1 MREIHEMSLQEKI
14 GQMILCG
21 FEGIEPSE
29 SLEALI
35 VEQRIGGVIYFARN
49 VVNTK
54 QVAGLSGSLQAI
66 AERNGTLPLWISI
79 DQEGGMVAR
88 ITEGVA
94 LMPGSMALA
103 AGDAGPE
110 GAYEA
115 AFISGKE
122 LRSLGINLNF
132 APDLD
137 VNNNPDNPV
146 IGVRSFGES
155 PEQVALYG
163 RQAVRGFQEANV
175 VATAKHFPG
184 HGDTN
189 TDSHLDLPT
198 ITHDEER
205 IRAVELVPFVEA
217 IQSGV
222 DAIMSS
228 HIYFPALEPNKLPV
242 TLSKA
247 VLTGLL
253 REELGYEGI
262 IMTDCMEMNAI
273 SEHYG
278 TVAAAVMAVEAG
290 ADLVLI
296 SHSRDR
302 QIGAMAAIEQAVR
315 EGRIAEAQ
323 IDASVRR
330 LLALKARRGVL
341 AEQPRATAALEVG
354 TAAHR
359 AVAERLS
366 EASIT
371 LVKDEQQLLPLRRV
385 RTLAVTVA
393 AAVSSGVDEAYAG
406 VASLGTA
413 LAEYGLDVIDRVL
426 PLAEVSELRAAVLAD
441 ALAAEQIVIGTYNAR
456 FHPAQVELVRELQ
469 ALGKPLVV
477 VALRV
482 PYDLLEFPD
491 VSTFIAAY
499 ESRPLA
505 LNSTARSLLGMLTP
519 QGRLPVTLGTDYPAG
534 WRWENG
540 GFRMKYVPLSVD
552 WLTELSLLW
561 NRELGDQFPMQ
572 EQLLRQNSFSDVNVL
587 QGGSWIAVD
596 EISGK
601 IVGFIVAKLWQEHR
615 EFVLGAGAGWIQVL
629 LVDRDYRRLG
639 IGSEL
644 LKRAETALL
653 EHGVHK
659 ILIGRDPWHYFPG
672 VPKEYPKVR
681 TWLESKGYKDDN
693 RVENDLLAIYDQ
705 SSASKLPIQEGV
717 SYRLLEI
724 HEKNELLA
732 FLRRCFPGRWEYEAI
747 RYFEL
752 GGTGREFVVIETDGH
767 MIGFCRIN
775 DSSSPII
782 AQNVYWSPL
791 FEDELGG
798 IGPLGVDS
806 AYQGK
811 GYGLAVVQAGVH
823 FLRERGIRKIVID
836 WTTLVAF
843 YEKLNY
849 RVWKSYDSFSKVVET
864 KEMNRLASNTS
875 E

>member
-1 MREIHEMSLQEKI
+1 MKEIQEMSLQEKI

-21 FEGIEPSE
+21 FEGTEPSQ
-29 SLEALI
+29 SLETLI
-35 VEQRIGGVIYFARN
+35 AEQRIGGVIYFARN
-49 VVNTK
+49 VHNTK
-54 QVAGLSGSLQAI
+54 QIAELSGSLQAI

-155 PEQVALYG
+155 PEKVAQYG
-163 RQAVRGFQEANV
+163 REAIRGFQDANV

-217 IQSGV
+217 IQGGV

-228 HIYFPALEPNKLPV
+228 HIYFPALEPSQLPV
-242 TLSKA
+242 TLSRA

-253 REELGYEGI
+253 REELSYDGV

-296 SHSRDR
+296 SHRRDL
-302 QIGAMAAIEQAVR
+302 QVGALAAIEQAVR
-315 EGRIAEAQ
+315 EGRIAEAH

-330 LLALKARRGVL
+330 LLALKARRGVI
-341 AEQPRATAALEVG
+341 AEQPRATAAQEVG
-354 TAAHR
+354 TAAHC
-359 AVAERLS
+359 AVAQRLS

-371 LVKDEQQLLPLRRV
+371 LVKDEQQLLPLPRV

-406 VASLGTA
+406 VASLGAA
-413 LAEYGLDVIDRVL
+413 LAEHGLDVIDRVL
-426 PLAEVSELRAAVLAD
+426 PLAEVSELRAAVLAE
-441 ALAAEQIVIGTYNAR
+441 AAAAEQIVIGTYNAR
-456 FHPAQVELVRELQ
+456 FHPAQVALVRELQ

-491 VSTFIAAY
+491 ISTFVAAY

-505 LNSTARSLLGMLTP
+505 LHSTARALLGRVTP
-519 QGRLPVTLGTDYPAG
+519 QGRLPVSLGGDYPAG
-534 WRWENG
+534 WRWDNG
-540 GFRMKYVPLSVD
+540 
-552 WLTELSLLW
+552 
-561 NRELGDQFPMQ
+561 Q
-572 EQLLRQNSFSDVNVL
+572 
-587 QGGSWIAVD
+587 
-596 EISGK
+596 
-601 IVGFIVAKLWQEHR
+601 
-615 EFVLGAGAGWIQVL
+615 
-629 LVDRDYRRLG
+629 
-639 IGSEL
+639 
-644 LKRAETALL
+644 
-653 EHGVHK
+653 
-659 ILIGRDPWHYFPG
+659 
-672 VPKEYPKVR
+672 
-681 TWLESKGYKDDN
+681 
-693 RVENDLLAIYDQ
+693 
-705 SSASKLPIQEGV
+705 
-717 SYRLLEI
+717 
-724 HEKNELLA
+724 
-732 FLRRCFPGRWEYEAI
+732 
-747 RYFEL
+747 
-752 GGTGREFVVIETDGH
+752 
-767 MIGFCRIN
+767 
-775 DSSSPII
+775 
-782 AQNVYWSPL
+782 
-791 FEDELGG
+791 
-798 IGPLGVDS
+798 
-806 AYQGK
+806 
-811 GYGLAVVQAGVH
+811 
-823 FLRERGIRKIVID
+823 
-836 WTTLVAF
+836 
-843 YEKLNY
+843 
-849 RVWKSYDSFSKVVET
+849 
-864 KEMNRLASNTS
+864 
-875 E
+875 

>member
-21 FEGIEPSE
+21 FEGTEPSA
-29 SLEALI
+29 SLETLI
-35 VEQRIGGVIYFARN
+35 AEQRIGGVIYFARN
-49 VVNTK
+49 VQNTK
-54 QVAGLSGSLQAI
+54 QIAELSGRLQEI
-66 AERNGTLPLWISI
+66 AELNDTLPLWISI

-115 AFISGKE
+115 SFISGKE

-155 PEQVALYG
+155 PEKVAQYG
-163 RQAVRGFQEANV
+163 REAIRGFQDANV

-198 ITHDEER
+198 ITHDEAR

-217 IQSGV
+217 IEGGV

-228 HIYFPALEPNKLPV
+228 HIYFPALESKKLPV
-242 TLSKA
+242 TLSKT

-253 REELGYEGI
+253 REELGYDGV
-262 IMTDCMEMNAI
+262 IMTDCMEMHAI

-296 SHSRDR
+296 SHR
-302 QIGAMAAIEQAVR
+302 QDLQVGAIAAIEHAVR
-315 EGRIAEAQ
+315 EGRIAEAH

-330 LLALKARRGVL
+330 LLALKARRGVI
-341 AEQPRATAALEVG
+341 AEQPHDEAALEVG
-354 TAAHR
+354 TAAHC
-359 AVAERLS
+359 AVAARLS

-371 LVKDEQQLLPLRRV
+371 LVKDEQQLLPLPRV

-406 VASLGTA
+406 VASLGAA
-413 LAEYGLDVIDRVL
+413 LAEHGLDVIDRVL
-426 PLAEVSELRAAVLAD
+426 PLAEVNERRAAVLAD
-441 ALAAEQIVIGTYNAR
+441 AAEAEQIVIGTYNAR
-456 FHPAQVELVRELQ
+456 FHPAQVALVRELQ

-491 VSTFIAAY
+491 VATFVAAY

-505 LNSTARSLLGMLTP
+505 LQSTARALLGLATP
-519 QGRLPVTLGTDYPAG
+519 QGRLPVSLGADYPAG

-540 GFRMKYVPLSVD
+540 
-552 WLTELSLLW
+552 
-561 NRELGDQFPMQ
+561 Q
-572 EQLLRQNSFSDVNVL
+572 
-587 QGGSWIAVD
+587 
-596 EISGK
+596 
-601 IVGFIVAKLWQEHR
+601 
-615 EFVLGAGAGWIQVL
+615 
-629 LVDRDYRRLG
+629 
-639 IGSEL
+639 
-644 LKRAETALL
+644 
-653 EHGVHK
+653 
-659 ILIGRDPWHYFPG
+659 
-672 VPKEYPKVR
+672 
-681 TWLESKGYKDDN
+681 
-693 RVENDLLAIYDQ
+693 
-705 SSASKLPIQEGV
+705 
-717 SYRLLEI
+717 
-724 HEKNELLA
+724 
-732 FLRRCFPGRWEYEAI
+732 
-747 RYFEL
+747 
-752 GGTGREFVVIETDGH
+752 
-767 MIGFCRIN
+767 
-775 DSSSPII
+775 
-782 AQNVYWSPL
+782 
-791 FEDELGG
+791 
-798 IGPLGVDS
+798 
-806 AYQGK
+806 
-811 GYGLAVVQAGVH
+811 
-823 FLRERGIRKIVID
+823 
-836 WTTLVAF
+836 
-843 YEKLNY
+843 
-849 RVWKSYDSFSKVVET
+849 
-864 KEMNRLASNTS
+864 
-875 E
+875 

>member
-21 FEGIEPSE
+21 FEGTEPSE

-35 VEQRIGGVIYFARN
+35 AEQRIGGVIYFARN
-49 VVNTK
+49 VQNTK
-54 QVAGLSGSLQAI
+54 QIAELSGSLQAI

-103 AGDAGPE
+103 AGDAGPK

-115 AFISGKE
+115 SLISGKE

-155 PEQVALYG
+155 PEKVARYG
-163 RQAVRGFQEANV
+163 REAVRGFQDANV

-205 IRAVELVPFVEA
+205 IRTVELVPFIEA
-217 IQSGV
+217 IEGGV

-228 HIYFPALEPNKLPV
+228 HIYFPALESKKLPV
-242 TLSKA
+242 TLSKT

-253 REELGYEGI
+253 REELGYDGV

-296 SHSRDR
+296 SHRRDL
-302 QIGAMAAIEQAVR
+302 QVGAIAAIEQAVR
-315 EGRIAEAQ
+315 EGRITEAH

-330 LLALKARRGVL
+330 LLALKARRGVI
-341 AEQPRATAALEVG
+341 AEQPRATAAQEVG
-354 TAAHR
+354 TAAHC
-359 AVAERLS
+359 AVAARLS

-371 LVKDEQQLLPLRRV
+371 LVKDEQQLLPLPRV
-385 RTLAVTVA
+385 RTLAITVA
-393 AAVSSGVDEAYAG
+393 AAISSGVDEAYAG
-406 VASLGTA
+406 VASLGA
-413 LAEYGLDVIDRVL
+413 ELAEHGLDVIDRVL
-426 PLAEVSELRAAVLAD
+426 PLAEVNERRAAVLAE
-441 ALAAEQIVIGTYNAR
+441 AAAAEQIVIGTYNAR

-491 VSTFIAAY
+491 VATFVAAY

-505 LNSTARSLLGMLTP
+505 LHSTARALLGMVTP
-519 QGRLPVTLGTDYPAG
+519 QGRLPVSLGADYPAG
-534 WRWENG
+534 WRWA
-540 GFRMKYVPLSVD
+540 
-552 WLTELSLLW
+552 
-561 NRELGDQFPMQ
+561 NR
-572 EQLLRQNSFSDVNVL
+572 
-587 QGGSWIAVD
+587 
-596 EISGK
+596 
-601 IVGFIVAKLWQEHR
+601 
-615 EFVLGAGAGWIQVL
+615 
-629 LVDRDYRRLG
+629 
-639 IGSEL
+639 
-644 LKRAETALL
+644 
-653 EHGVHK
+653 
-659 ILIGRDPWHYFPG
+659 
-672 VPKEYPKVR
+672 
-681 TWLESKGYKDDN
+681 
-693 RVENDLLAIYDQ
+693 
-705 SSASKLPIQEGV
+705 
-717 SYRLLEI
+717 
-724 HEKNELLA
+724 
-732 FLRRCFPGRWEYEAI
+732 
-747 RYFEL
+747 
-752 GGTGREFVVIETDGH
+752 
-767 MIGFCRIN
+767 
-775 DSSSPII
+775 
-782 AQNVYWSPL
+782 
-791 FEDELGG
+791 
-798 IGPLGVDS
+798 
-806 AYQGK
+806 
-811 GYGLAVVQAGVH
+811 
-823 FLRERGIRKIVID
+823 
-836 WTTLVAF
+836 
-843 YEKLNY
+843 
-849 RVWKSYDSFSKVVET
+849 
-864 KEMNRLASNTS
+864 
-875 E
+875 